1 MLWCLPLP
9 SRTLNHSHALSTWKF
24 RNIRIFWFW
33 FFETKVTFVNASGY
47 CFPLPASLSLPIPP
61 SSFPTTPPLPPHS
74 TPLATTP
81 HKENDKDNKRKF
93 ERIDIFGG
101 VQRARERMGRA
112 RMGNLEAQTVSEAL
126 GFDSQPSNFE
136 PADNTDKANKEAEE
150 HKEDKQDIDQKD
162 KAAKD
167 TQLHQ
172 SKLSRFFAH
181 STSSTNARSN
191 NC

>member
-1 MLWCLPLP
+1 MPLP
-9 SRTLNHSHALSTWKF
+9 PSPSHL
-24 RNIRIFWFW
+24 
-33 FFETKVTFVNASGY
+33 
-47 CFPLPASLSLPIPP
+47 LPSPQHRRP
-61 SSFPTTPPLPPHS
+61 PPHS
-74 TPLATTP
+74 TPPP
-81 HKENDKDNKRKF
+81 HNDKDKDNKRKF
-93 ERIDIFGG
+93 EPPLDIFGG
-101 VQRARERMGRA
+101 LQRARLKMGRA

-126 GFDSQPSNFE
+126 GFDSHLLIE
-136 PADNTDKANKEAEE
+136 PADSTDKANKEAEE